1 MNKDIIRQIQVR
13 LCLHILEVKQLSAN
27 LEWTSKKMKK
37 VKHLIELIR
46 VSKEPSFSPIG
57 VLNNDEYLRRNIE
70 DAVTDLI
77 TGKNEHRRFSSPNGR
92 TYLDCNGNMTE
103 DTSSPIYFTAASRR
117 NENARGYIIER
128 GIDYDD

>member
-1 MNKDIIRQIQVR
+1 M
-13 LCLHILEVKQLSAN
+13 
-27 LEWTSKKMKK
+27 
-37 VKHLIELIR
+37 IELIR
-46 VSKEPSFSPIG
+46 VSKEPGFSPIG

-77 TGKNEHRRFSSPNGR
+77 TGKNEYRKFSSPNGR
-92 TYLDCNGNMTE
+92 TYLDHDGNMTE

-117 NENARGYIIER
+117 NEGARGYIIER